1 MNYQFNDPR
10 TPLEL
15 FHDGDAVRAYDF
27 MGAHRVYWDNQ
38 DGVVFRVWA
47 PNALSV
53 SVVGNFNGWDQ
64 NAHHMYKISE
74 PGVWEIFIPG
84 LQQYDIYKYCVET
97 PWYEKQLKAD
107 PYAFHAQT
115 RPDNASMV
123 YDLSGFDWKDNAWIE
138 GKKNVNHLEK
148 PMNIY
153 EIHAGSWRKYM
164 DGSVF
169 NYAKLGEE
177 LVPYLKE
184 MGYTHVEMMPITEYP
199 FDGSWGYQVT
209 GYFAPTSRYG
219 TPHDFMAFVNLC
231 HENGIGVILD
241 WVPAHFPK
249 DAHGLG
255 RFDGTAC
262 YEYID
267 SRKGEHKEWG
277 TYVFDYS
284 RYEVISFLISS
295 AMYWLDVYH
304 IDGIRVDAVASML
317 YLDYNRRDG
326 EWVAN
331 KYGGREHLEAVE
343 FLQRLNTVVHMYH
356 PQAMMIAEESTSWP
370 KVTGSVDDGGLGFDY
385 KWNMGWMNDMLRYM
399 ALDPLWRP
407 FNHDNLT
414 FSFIYCFS
422 EHFILPIS
430 HDEVVYGK
438 GSLINKMP
446 GDYEQKFAGTRLFLG
461 YMAAHPGKML
471 TFMGS
476 DIGQFDEWDST
487 ASVQWNLLE
496 YEKHWKFKD
505 YVRDLNHLYISETPL
520 HEVDFS
526 WEGFKWIHHNDYTQS
541 IIAFERMDKDKNN
554 IICVMNFQPMHR
566 VDYNIGVPDYGVYDE
581 IFNSDDEKYGGYGI
595 TNGHEIM
602 AKELP
607 LHYFDYSINLS
618 IPPMSAMFFK
628 CVKKMKAPSVEKT
641 EKKEAKK
648 KAENEAKRA
657 KHIKLAAEKKAENEA
672 KRAKHIKLAAEKKAA
687 EKKAKADKKAEEEKK
702 TTESKVETNKKS
714 VEKNVAD
721 VTKNEVKKSADKAE
735 VKVEEAAKVLEEKPK
750 AKVKSTKSETDKAKK

>member
-15 FHDGDAVRAYDF
+15 FHDGDAVRAYNF
-27 MGAHRVYWDNQ
+27 MGAHRVNWDNR

-53 SVVGNFNGWDQ
+53 SVVGDFNGWDQ
-64 NAHHMYKISE
+64 NANHMYKISE
-74 PGVWEIFIPG
+74 PGVWELFIEG
-84 LQQYDIYKYCVET
+84 IQQYDIYKYCVET
-97 PWYEKQLKAD
+97 PWFEKQLKAD
-107 PYAFHAQT
+107 PYAFHSQT
-115 RPDNASMV
+115 RPDNASMFF
-123 YDLSGFDWKDNAWIE
+123 DLFGYQWGDFQWIE
-138 GKKNVNHLEK
+138 EKNKENHLEQ

-169 NYAKLGEE
+169 NYKKLGEE
-177 LVPYLKE
+177 LIPYVKE
-184 MGYTHVEMMPITEYP
+184 MGYTHIEMMPITEYP

-219 TPHDFMAFVNLC
+219 TPFDLMNFVDMC
-231 HENGIGVILD
+231 HREGIGVILD

-262 YEYID
+262 YEYLD

-277 TYVFDYS
+277 TYVFDYA

-356 PQAMMIAEESTSWP
+356 PRAMMIAEESTSWP
-370 KVTGSVDDGGLGFDY
+370 MVTRPVEDGGLGFDY
-385 KWNMGWMNDMLRYM
+385 KWNMGWMNDMLHYM
-399 ALDPLWRP
+399 SLDPLWRP

-414 FSFIYCFS
+414 FSFMYCFS
-422 EHFILPIS
+422 ENFILPIS

-446 GDYEQKFAGTRLFLG
+446 GDYDQKFAGVRLFLG

-471 TFMGS
+471 TFMGT
-476 DIGQFDEWDST
+476 DIGQFDEWNST
-487 ASVQWNLLE
+487 ESIQWNLLE
-496 YEKHWKFKD
+496 FEKHWRFKD
-505 YVRDLNHLYISETPL
+505 YVKDLNHFYINEKPM
-520 HEVDFS
+520 HEIDFS
-526 WEGFKWIHHNDYTQS
+526 WEGFKWIHHDDYTQS
-541 IIAFERMDKDKNN
+541 IIAFQRMDKDGNV

-566 VDYNIGVPDYGVYDE
+566 VNYNIGVPEYGYYDE
-581 IFNSDDEKYGGYGI
+581 VFNSDDEKYGGYGI
-595 TNGHEIM
+595 TNGHRIM
-602 AKELP
+602 ANEKPMHDSEW
-607 LHYFDYSINLS
+607 SINLS

-628 CVKKMKAPSVEKT
+628 CVEKVTPPKKKTAKKSTAKKTTAKKTKAKT
-641 EKKEAKK
+641 AAKKSTAKKTAEKKTTGKKSAEKSAKTKTPAKK
-648 KAENEAKRA
+648 TSAKKESA
-657 KHIKLAAEKKAENEA
+657 KSATKKSAEKKAEP
-672 KRAKHIKLAAEKKAA
+672 EK
-687 EKKAKADKKAEEEKK
+687 
-702 TTESKVETNKKS
+702 
-714 VEKNVAD
+714 
-721 VTKNEVKKSADKAE
+721 
-735 VKVEEAAKVLEEKPK
+735 
-750 AKVKSTKSETDKAKK
+750 TDK

>member
-1 MNYQFNDPR
+1 MNYEFNDPR

-27 MGAHRVYWDNQ
+27 MGAHRVNWDNQ

-53 SVVGNFNGWDQ
+53 SVVGDFNGWNQDS
-64 NAHHMYKISE
+64 HHMYRISDL
-74 PGVWEIFIPG
+74 GVWELFVPG

-107 PYAFHAQT
+107 PYAFHSQT

-123 YDLSGFDWKDNAWIE
+123 YDLSGFNWTDDQWFVEKD
-138 GKKNVNHLEK
+138 KSNHLEK

-169 NYAKLGEE
+169 NYKKLGEE
-177 LVPYLKE
+177 LIPYVKD
-184 MGYTHVEMMPITEYP
+184 MGYTHIEMMPITEYP

-219 TPHDFMAFVNLC
+219 TPHDLMEFINMC
-231 HENGIGVILD
+231 HAEGIGVILD

-277 TYVFDYS
+277 TYVFDYA

-331 KYGGREHLEAVE
+331 KFGGREHLEAVE

-370 KVTGSVDDGGLGFDY
+370 KVTGSVEDGGLGFDY

-414 FSFIYCFS
+414 FSFVYCFS

-446 GDYEQKFAGTRLFLG
+446 GDYDQKFAGTRLFLG

-487 ASVQWNLLE
+487 ASIQWNLLE
-496 YEKHWKFKD
+496 YEKHWKFRD
-505 YVRDLNHLYISETPL
+505 YVRDLNHFYINEAPM
-520 HEVDFS
+520 HQVDFG
-526 WEGFKWIHHNDYTQS
+526 WDGFQWIHHNDYTQS
-541 IIAFERMDKDKNN
+541 IIAFRRMDKEGNN

-566 VDYNIGVPDYGVYDE
+566 VDYNIGVPEYGYYDE
-581 IFNSDDEKYGGYGI
+581 VFNSDDEKYGGYGI
-595 TNGHEIM
+595 TNGHRIKANEKPM
-602 AKELP
+602 
-607 LHYFDYSINLS
+607 HDYDWSINLS
-618 IPPMSAMFFK
+618 LPPMSAMFFK
-628 CVKKMKAPSVEKT
+628 CVEKLTPPSKKKKPAKKSASKKAP
-641 EKKEAKK
+641 AKK
-648 KAENEAKRA
+648 TTTKKATTKKTATKKTTTKKTTTKKASAKSASKAEP
-657 KHIKLAAEKKAENEA
+657 
-672 KRAKHIKLAAEKKAA
+672 KKAA
-687 EKKAKADKKAEEEKK
+687 KAE
-702 TTESKVETNKKS
+702 
-714 VEKNVAD
+714 
-721 VTKNEVKKSADKAE
+721 
-735 VKVEEAAKVLEEKPK
+735 AKE
-750 AKVKSTKSETDKAKK
+750 